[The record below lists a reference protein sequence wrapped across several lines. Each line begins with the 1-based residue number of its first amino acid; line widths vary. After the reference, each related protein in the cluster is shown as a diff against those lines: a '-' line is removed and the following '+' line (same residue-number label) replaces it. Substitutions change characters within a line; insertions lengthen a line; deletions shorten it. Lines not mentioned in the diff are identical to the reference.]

1 MSKKSSTR
9 SKTKLHPTFDWQ
21 QVAKTVMLSRIL
33 DELEENDL
41 TPKGLVKY
49 QFSARGHELDQVLLS
64 QLTTHP
70 HDGASVYYRCRPYA
84 LGSGLTPV
92 EALAAGMTKAG
103 GISDGRDVGV
113 VFNMPSRGG
122 VTIIPNAADVGSQ
135 YTPGVGWAQ
144 AIKYYVEELDDK
156 SWQNALAII
165 FGGDGSTSSN
175 GFWAAISMAAAQKL
189 PALFVIEDNELAISV
204 PGSIQTPGGN
214 IAKNLASFTNLT
226 VWDGS
231 GTNPAETAELVANAV
246 AHVRAGKGPGLLHVV
261 VPRMSGHSSVDNQA
275 YKTAEELER
284 DKRLDP
290 LPALHDYL
298 VPALMSQEA
307 WDALFDE
314 ARAEVQAALEEALAL
329 PEPEVESV
337 LRHVWHDPNNPAQM
351 GGPTPSGLSFP
362 AGSDVPQPPEPTRL
376 NMVEAIRRTLDVELS
391 LNPRASIFG
400 EDVGRKGGVHTA
412 TLGLQAK
419 YGAGRVFDTGL
430 SEEGIMGRAV
440 GMVLAGLTPIPE
452 IQYRKYADPA
462 TERIHN
468 CGTVR
473 WRTANHFGAPVV
485 VRMSGGYR
493 KIGDP
498 WHSVTNEVAYAH
510 AIGWKVAVPSNA
522 EDAVGLLRTALRGD
536 DPVIYFEHRAMYDA
550 AWARRPYPG
559 DAFMLPF
566 GKARI
571 TQAGDE
577 LTVVT
582 WGAMVERCELAAREL
597 DASIEIIDLRTLQ
610 PWDKAG
616 VLDSVRKTGK
626 CLIVHEDIGFGGF
639 GAEIAAAIADEAFEY
654 LDGPVLRV
662 TSPQVMV
669 PYSQKLMSGVVPSVE
684 RIRSGMEK
692 LLAY

>member
-1 MSKKSSTR
+1 MST
-9 SKTKLHPTFDWQ
+9 KTAADLHPAFDWRR
-21 QVAKTVMLSRIL
+21 VARLVMLSRSL
-33 DELEENDL
+33 DELEEREL

-49 QFSARGHELDQVLLS
+49 QFSARGHELGQSLLS

-122 VTIIPNAADVGSQ
+122 VTILPNAADVGSQ
-135 YTPGVGWAQ
+135 YTPGAGWAE
-144 AIKYYVEELDDK
+144 AIRYYTDVLEDD
-156 SWQNALAII
+156 SWRGAMAVI
-165 FGGDGSTSSN
+165 FGGDGSVASN
-175 GFWAAISMAAAQKL
+175 GFWSAITMATTRNL

-204 PGSIQTPGGN
+204 QGKFQTPGGN
-214 IAKNLASFTNLT
+214 IARNLASFTNLA

-231 GTNPAETAELVANAV
+231 GTAPAETAELVANAV
-246 AHVRAGKGPGLLHVV
+246 AHVRAGEGPGLLHLT

-275 YKTAEELER
+275 YKTLEDLAR
-284 DKRLDP
+284 DARRDP
-290 LPALHDYL
+290 LPALRDYL
-298 VPALMSQEA
+298 VPALMREEEWQ
-307 WDALFDE
+307 ALFDD

-329 PEPEVESV
+329 PEPDVESV
-337 LRHVWHDPNNPAQM
+337 TRHVWHDPANPAQM

-362 AGSDVPQPPEPTRL
+362 PGTDVPNPPDPTRL

-391 LNPRASIFG
+391 INPRSSIFG

-419 YGAGRVFDTGL
+419 YGEGRVFDTSL

-440 GMVLAGLTPIPE
+440 GMMLAGLSPLPE

-462 TERIHN
+462 TEQIHN

-498 WHSVTNEVAYAH
+498 WHSVTNEIMYAH

-536 DPVIYFEHRAMYDA
+536 DPVIFFEHRAMYDA

-566 GKARI
+566 GQANI
-571 TQAGDE
+571 TRPGDE

-582 WGAMVERCELAAREL
+582 WGAMVERCERAAEEL
-597 DASIEIIDLRTLQ
+597 GESIEVIDLRTLQ

-654 LDGPVLRV
+654 LDGPVMRV
-662 TSPQVMV
+662 ASPQVMT
-669 PYSQKLMSGVVPSVE
+669 PYSQTLMAGVVPTVA
-684 RIRSGMEK
+684 RIRAGMEK

>member
-1 MSKKSSTR
+1 MTQKTSTR
-9 SKTKLHPTFDWQ
+9 PAAHLHPAFDWKQ
-21 QVAKTVMLSRIL
+21 AASTIMLSRIL
-33 DELEENDL
+33 DELEEQEL
-41 TPKGLVKY
+41 TPQGLVKY

-84 LGSGLTPV
+84 LGVGLTPV
-92 EALAAGMTKAG
+92 EVLASGMTKAG

-135 YTPGVGWAQ
+135 YTPGAGWGQ
-144 AIKYYVEELDDK
+144 AIKYYVEELKDE
-156 SWQNALAII
+156 SWNEAIAII

-175 GFWAAISMAAAQKL
+175 GFWAAINIAATQKL
-189 PALFVIEDNELAISV
+189 PVLFVIEDNELAISV
-204 PGSIQTPGGN
+204 PGNIQTPGGN

-231 GTNPAETAELVANAV
+231 GTQPAETAELVANAV
-246 AHVRAGKGPGLLHVV
+246 AHVRAGRGPGLLHLI

-275 YKTAEELER
+275 YKSAEDLAR
-284 DKRLDP
+284 DARLDP
-290 LPALHDYL
+290 IPALHDYL
-298 VPALMSQEA
+298 VPALMSQED
-307 WDALFDE
+307 WEALFDA
-314 ARAEVQAALEEALAL
+314 ARAQAQAALEEALAL
-329 PEPEVESV
+329 PEPDAATVTH
-337 LRHVWHDPNNPAQM
+337 HVWHDPAHPAQM

-362 AGSDVPQPPEPTRL
+362 PGSDVPNPPQPTRL

-419 YGAGRVFDTGL
+419 YGPGRVFDTSL

-440 GMVLAGLTPIPE
+440 GMVFAGLTPIPE

-473 WRTANHFGAPVV
+473 WRTANHFGAPLVI
-485 VRMSGGYR
+485 RMSGGYR

-510 AIGWKVAVPSNA
+510 AIGLKVAVPSNA

-559 DAFMLPF
+559 DAYMLPF
-566 GKARI
+566 GQARI
-571 TQAGDE
+571 DQSGDD

-582 WGAMVERCELAAREL
+582 WGAMVERCELAAQTL

-616 VLDSVRKTGK
+616 VLASVRKTSK

-639 GAEIAAAIADEAFEY
+639 GAEIAATIADEAFEW

-669 PYSQKLMSGVVPSVE
+669 PYSQELMTGVVPSVE
-684 RIRSGMEK
+684 RIRAGMER

>member
-1 MSKKSSTR
+1 MSA
-9 SKTKLHPTFDWQ
+9 KTTADLHPAFDWQ
-21 QVAKTVMLSRIL
+21 RVARLVMLSRTL
-33 DELEENDL
+33 DEMEESDL
-41 TPKGLVKY
+41 TPRGLVKY
-49 QFSARGHELDQVLLS
+49 QFSARGHELGQTLLS

-122 VTIIPNAADVGSQ
+122 VTILPNAADVGSQ
-135 YTPGVGWAQ
+135 YTPGAGWAE
-144 AIKYYVEELDDK
+144 AIRYYTEVLEDD
-156 SWQNALAII
+156 SWRGAMAVI
-165 FGGDGSTSSN
+165 FGGDGSVASN
-175 GFWAAISMAAAQKL
+175 GFWSAITIATTRNL

-204 PGSIQTPGGN
+204 QGEFQTPGGN
-214 IAKNLASFTNLT
+214 IARNLASFTNLA

-231 GTNPAETAELVANAV
+231 GTTPAETAELVANAV
-246 AHVRAGKGPGLLHVV
+246 EHVRAGKGPGLLHLT

-275 YKTAEELER
+275 YKTLEDLAR
-284 DKRLDP
+284 DARRDP

-298 VPALMSQEA
+298 VPALMSEEEWQA
-307 WDALFDE
+307 IFDD
-314 ARAEVQAALEEALAL
+314 ARAEAQAALDEALAL
-329 PEPEVESV
+329 PEPDVESV
-337 LRHVWHDPNNPAQM
+337 TRHVWHDPANPAQM

-362 AGSDVPQPPEPTRL
+362 PGSPIPNPPDPTRL
-376 NMVEAIRRTLDVELS
+376 NMVEAIRRTLDVELAV
-391 LNPRASIFG
+391 NPRASIFG

-419 YGAGRVFDTGL
+419 YGEGRVFDTSL

-498 WHSVTNEVAYAH
+498 WHSVTNEIMYAH

-536 DPVIYFEHRAMYDA
+536 DPVIFFEHRAMYDA

-566 GKARI
+566 GQANI
-571 TQAGDE
+571 TRPGDD

-582 WGAMVERCELAAREL
+582 WGAMVERCEQAAEEL
-597 DASIEIIDLRTLQ
+597 GESIEIIDLRTLQ

-654 LDGPVLRV
+654 LDGPVMRV
-662 TSPQVMV
+662 ASPQVMT
-669 PYSQKLMSGVVPSVE
+669 PYSQTLMAGVVPTVA
-684 RIRSGMEK
+684 RIRAGMEK

>member
-1 MSKKSSTR
+1 MPT
-9 SKTKLHPTFDWQ
+9 KTIADLHPAFDWRRI
-21 QVAKTVMLSRIL
+21 ARLAMLSRAL
-33 DELEENDL
+33 DELEEQEL

-49 QFSARGHELDQVLLS
+49 QFSARGHELGQSLLS

-122 VTIIPNAADVGSQ
+122 VTILPNAADVGSQ
-135 YTPGVGWAQ
+135 YTPGAGWAE
-144 AIKYYVEELDDK
+144 AIRYYVDVLEDDA
-156 SWQNALAII
+156 WQGALAVI
-165 FGGDGSTSSN
+165 FGGDGSVASN
-175 GFWAAISMAAAQKL
+175 GFWAAITMATTRNL

-204 PGSIQTPGGN
+204 QGKYQTPGGN
-214 IAKNLASFTNLT
+214 IARNLTSFTNLT

-231 GTNPAETAELVANAV
+231 GVNPAETAQLAADAV
-246 AHVRAGKGPGLLHVV
+246 AHVRAGKGPGLLHLT

-275 YKTAEELER
+275 YKTLEDLAR
-284 DKRLDP
+284 DAQRDP
-290 LPALHDYL
+290 IPALHDYL
-298 VPALMSQEA
+298 VPSLMSQEE
-307 WDALFDE
+307 WDALFDD
-314 ARAEVQAALEEALAL
+314 ARAEVQAALKEALTL
-329 PEPEVESV
+329 PEPDVASV
-337 LRHVWHDPNNPAQM
+337 TRYVWHDPANPAQM

-362 AGSDVPQPPEPTRL
+362 PGSDVPNPPDPTRL
-376 NMVEAIRRTLDVELS
+376 NMVEAIRRTLDVELAV
-391 LNPRASIFG
+391 NPRASIFG

-419 YGAGRVFDTGL
+419 HGEGRVFDTSL

-440 GMVLAGLTPIPE
+440 GMILAGLTPLPE

-498 WHSVTNEVAYAH
+498 WHSVTNEIMYAH

-536 DPVIYFEHRAMYDA
+536 DPVIFFEHRAMYDA

-566 GKARI
+566 GQSRV
-571 TQAGDE
+571 TRPGDE

-582 WGAMVERCELAAREL
+582 WGAMVERCEQAADAL
-597 DASIEIIDLRTLQ
+597 DAGVEIIDLRTLQ
-610 PWDKAG
+610 PWDKSG
-616 VLDSVRKTGK
+616 VLASIRKTGK

-639 GAEIAAAIADEAFEY
+639 GAEIAAAIADEAFEH
-654 LDGPVLRV
+654 LDGPVMRV
-662 TSPQVMV
+662 ASPQVMV
-669 PYSQKLMSGVVPSVE
+669 PYSQALMEGVVPTVE
-684 RIRSGMEK
+684 RIRAGMEK

>member
-1 MSKKSSTR
+1 MSSQTANG
-9 SKTKLHPTFDWQ
+9 LHPAFDWRR
-21 QVAKTVMLSRIL
+21 VARLAMLSRTM
-33 DELEENDL
+33 DELEENEL

-49 QFSARGHELDQVLLS
+49 QFSARGHELGQILLS
-64 QLTTHP
+64 QLTDHP

-122 VTIIPNAADVGSQ
+122 VTILPNAADVGSQ

-144 AIKYYVEELDDK
+144 AIRYYVEELGEDAW
-156 SWQNALAII
+156 SGAIAVI
-165 FGGDGSTSSN
+165 FGGDGSVASN
-175 GFWAAISMAAAQKL
+175 GFWSAITMAAALKL
-189 PALFVIEDNELAISV
+189 PVLFVIEDNQLAISV
-204 PGSIQTPGGN
+204 KGELQTPGGN
-214 IAKNLASFTNLT
+214 IAQNLSSFSNLT

-231 GTNPAETAELVANAV
+231 GTRPAETAQLVADAV
-246 AHVRAGKGPGLLHVV
+246 AHVRSGQGPGLLHIT

-275 YKTAEELER
+275 YKTPEDLER
-284 DKRLDP
+284 DARLDP
-290 LPALHDYL
+290 LPALHNYL
-298 VPALMSQEA
+298 VPALMREEE
-307 WDALFDE
+307 WNALFDE
-314 ARAEVQAALEEALAL
+314 VRGEVQSALAEALAM
-329 PEPEVESV
+329 PEPDVESV
-337 LRHVWHDPNNPAQM
+337 TRHVWHDPANPAQM
-351 GGPTPSGLSFP
+351 GGPTPSGLRFSP
-362 AGSDVPQPPEPTRL
+362 GVDIPHPPEPMRI
-376 NMVEAIRRTLDVELS
+376 NMVEAIRRTLDVELG
-391 LNPRASIFG
+391 LNPRALIFG

-419 YGAGRVFDTGL
+419 YGEGRVFDTSL

-440 GMVLAGLTPIPE
+440 GMVLAGLTPLPE

-462 TERIHN
+462 TEQIHN

-498 WHSVTNEVAYAH
+498 WHSVTNEIMYAH

-522 EDAVGLLRTALRGD
+522 EDAVGLLRTAMRGD
-536 DPVIYFEHRAMYDA
+536 DPVIFFEHRAMYDA

-559 DAFMLPF
+559 DDFMLPF
-566 GKARI
+566 GRARVI
-571 TQAGDE
+571 RSGDA

-582 WGAMVERCELAAREL
+582 WGAMVERCELAADEL
-597 DASIEIIDLRTLQ
+597 DEAIDILDLRTLQ
-610 PWDKAG
+610 PWDKAA
-616 VLDSVRKTGK
+616 VLNSVRKTSK

-639 GAEIAAAIADEAFEY
+639 GAEIAAIIADEAFEH

-662 TSPQVMV
+662 ASPQVMV
-669 PYSQKLMSGVVPSVE
+669 PYSQTLMEGVVPNVE
-684 RIRSGMEK
+684 RIRAAMKK
-692 LLAY
+692 LLMY

>member
-1 MSKKSSTR
+1 MPT
-9 SKTKLHPTFDWQ
+9 KTTADLHPAFDWQ
-21 QVAKTVMLSRIL
+21 RVARLVMLSRTL
-33 DELEENDL
+33 DELEEREL

-49 QFSARGHELDQVLLS
+49 QFSARGHELGQSLLS

-122 VTIIPNAADVGSQ
+122 VTILPNAADVGSQ
-135 YTPGVGWAQ
+135 YTPGAGWAE
-144 AIKYYVEELDDK
+144 AIRYYTDVLEDD
-156 SWQNALAII
+156 SWRGAMAVI
-165 FGGDGSTSSN
+165 FGGDGSVASN
-175 GFWAAISMAAAQKL
+175 GFWSAITMATTRNL

-204 PGSIQTPGGN
+204 QGKFQTPGGN
-214 IAKNLASFTNLT
+214 IARNLASFTNLA

-246 AHVRAGKGPGLLHVV
+246 EHVRAGKGPGLLHLT

-275 YKTAEELER
+275 YKTLEDLAR
-284 DKRLDP
+284 DARRDP

-298 VPALMSQEA
+298 VPALMSEEEWQ
-307 WDALFDE
+307 ALFDD
-314 ARAEVQAALEEALAL
+314 ARAEAQAALEEALAL
-329 PEPEVESV
+329 PEPDVETV
-337 LRHVWHDPNNPAQM
+337 TRHVWHDPANPAQM

-362 AGSDVPQPPEPTRL
+362 PGTDVPNPPDPPRPNL
-376 NMVEAIRRTLDVELS
+376 VEAIRRTLDVELAV
-391 LNPRASIFG
+391 NPRASIFG

-419 YGAGRVFDTGL
+419 YGEGRVFDTSL

-440 GMVLAGLTPIPE
+440 GMILAGLTPLPE

-462 TERIHN
+462 TEQIHN

-498 WHSVTNEVAYAH
+498 WHSVTNEIMYAH

-522 EDAVGLLRTALRGD
+522 EDTVGLLRTALRGD
-536 DPVIYFEHRAMYDA
+536 DPVIFFEHRAMYDA
-550 AWARRPYPG
+550 SWARRPYPG

-566 GKARI
+566 G
-571 TQAGDE
+571 QANIIRPGDD
-577 LTVVT
+577 LTVAT
-582 WGAMVERCELAAREL
+582 WGAMVERCEQAAEEL
-597 DASIEIIDLRTLQ
+597 GESIEIIDLRTLQ

-654 LDGPVLRV
+654 LDGPVMRV
-662 TSPQVMV
+662 ASPQVMT
-669 PYSQKLMSGVVPSVE
+669 PYSQTLMAGVVPTVA
-684 RIRSGMEK
+684 RIRAGMEK

>member
-1 MSKKSSTR
+1 MPTTNSIPT
-9 SKTKLHPTFDWQ
+9 TNLHPAFDWRR
-21 QVAKTVMLSRIL
+21 VARLVMLSRTM
-33 DELEENDL
+33 DELEENEL
-41 TPKGLVKY
+41 TPQGLVKY
-49 QFSARGHELDQVLLS
+49 QFSARGHELGQTLLS

-92 EALAAGMTKAG
+92 EALAAGMTRAG
-103 GISDGRDVGV
+103 GVSDGRDVGV

-122 VTIIPNAADVGSQ
+122 VTILPNAADVGSQ
-135 YTPGVGWAQ
+135 YTPGAGWAH
-144 AIKYYVEELDDK
+144 AIRYYVEELGDE
-156 SWQNALAII
+156 SWRGAITVI
-165 FGGDGSTSSN
+165 FGGDGSVASN
-175 GFWAAISMAAAQKL
+175 GFWSAITMAATLKL
-189 PALFVIEDNELAISV
+189 PALFVIEDNKLAISV
-204 PGSIQTPGGN
+204 PGDLQTPGGN

-231 GTNPAETAELVANAV
+231 GTQPAETAQLVADAV
-246 AHVRAGKGPGLLHVV
+246 AHVRAGKGPGLLHLT

-275 YKTAEELER
+275 YKTPEDLAR
-284 DKRLDP
+284 DAQLDP
-290 LPALHDYL
+290 LPALRDYL
-298 VPALMSQEA
+298 VPALMSQEE
-307 WDALFDE
+307 WEALFDE
-314 ARAEVQAALEEALAL
+314 ARAEVADALEEALAL
-329 PEPEVESV
+329 PEPEIESV
-337 LRHVWHDPNNPAQM
+337 TRHVWHDPAHPAQM

-362 AGSDVPQPPEPTRL
+362 PGTDVPNPPDPTRL
-376 NMVEAIRRTLDVELS
+376 NMVEAIRRTLDVELA

-419 YGAGRVFDTGL
+419 YGEGRVFDTSL

-498 WHSVTNEVAYAH
+498 WHSVTNEIAYAH
-510 AIGWKVAVPSNA
+510 AIGWKVAAPSNA

-536 DPVIYFEHRAMYDA
+536 DPVIFFEHRAMYDA
-550 AWARRPYPG
+550 PWARRPYPG
-559 DAFMLPF
+559 DDFMLPF

-571 TQAGDE
+571 TRPGHE

-582 WGAMVERCELAAREL
+582 WGAMVERCELAADEL
-597 DASIEIIDLRTLQ
+597 DADIEIIDLRTLQ

-616 VLDSVRKTGK
+616 VLDSVRKTSK

-654 LDGPVLRV
+654 LDGPVMRV
-662 TSPQVMV
+662 ASPQVMV
-669 PYSQKLMSGVVPSVE
+669 PYSQKLMEGVVPTVA
-684 RIRSGMEK
+684 RIRAGMER

>member
-1 MSKKSSTR
+1 MSA
-9 SKTKLHPTFDWQ
+9 KTNVDLYPAFDWRRI
-21 QVAKTVMLSRIL
+21 ARLVMLSRTL
-33 DELEENDL
+33 DELEEKEL

-49 QFSARGHELDQVLLS
+49 QFSAKGHELGQSLLS

-70 HDGASVYYRCRPYA
+70 HDGASVYYRCRPYV

-103 GISDGRDVGV
+103 GVSDGRDVGV

-122 VTIIPNAADVGSQ
+122 VTILPNAADVGSQ
-135 YTPGVGWAQ
+135 YTPGAGWGE
-144 AIKYYVEELDDK
+144 AIRYYQNVLKDK
-156 SWQNALAII
+156 AWDEAMVVI
-165 FGGDGSTSSN
+165 FGGDGSVASN
-175 GFWAAISMAAAQKL
+175 GFWSAITMAATRNL

-204 PGSIQTPGGN
+204 EGRWQTPGGN
-214 IAKNLASFTNLT
+214 IAKNLAAFTNLE

-231 GTNPAETAELVANAV
+231 GTRPAETARLVHDAV
-246 AHVRAGKGPGLLHVV
+246 AHVRAGKGPGLLHLT
-261 VPRMSGHSSVDNQA
+261 VPRISGHSSVDNQA
-275 YKTAEELER
+275 YKTPDDLAR
-284 DKRLDP
+284 DAQRDP

-298 VPALMSQEA
+298 VPVLMSQEE
-307 WDALFDE
+307 WDAMF
-314 ARAEVQAALEEALAL
+314 AEVQQEVQEALAEAQAL
-329 PEPEVESV
+329 PEPDVETV
-337 LRHVWHDPNNPAQM
+337 TRHVWHDPAHPAQM
-351 GGPTPSGLSFP
+351 GGPTPAGLSFP
-362 AGSDVPQPPEPTRL
+362 PGTDIPHPPEPTRI
-376 NMVEAIRRTLDVELS
+376 NMVEAIRRTLDVELAI
-391 LNPRASIFG
+391 NPRASIFG

-419 YGAGRVFDTGL
+419 HGEGRVFDTSL

-498 WHSVTNEVAYAH
+498 WHSVTNEIMYAH

-536 DPVIYFEHRAMYDA
+536 DPVIFFEHRAMYDA

-559 DAFMLPF
+559 DDFMLPF
-566 GKARI
+566 GRARI
-571 TQAGDE
+571 TRPGDE

-582 WGAMVERCELAAREL
+582 WGAMVERCELAADAL
-597 DASIEIIDLRTLQ
+597 DAGIEIIDLCTLQ

-616 VLDSVRKTGK
+616 VLESVRKTSK

-639 GAEIAAAIADEAFEY
+639 GAEIAATIADEAFEY

-662 TSPQVMV
+662 ASPQVMT
-669 PYSQKLMSGVVPSVE
+669 PYSQTLMAGVVPGVE
-684 RIRSGMEK
+684 RIRAGMEK
-692 LLAY
+692 LLKY